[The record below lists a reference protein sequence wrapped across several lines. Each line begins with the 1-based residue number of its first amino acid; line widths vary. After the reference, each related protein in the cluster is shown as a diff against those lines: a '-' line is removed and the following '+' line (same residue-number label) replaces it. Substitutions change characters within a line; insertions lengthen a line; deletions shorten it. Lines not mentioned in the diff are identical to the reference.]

1 VVTTTCILPELGG
14 TLAPTGAVA
23 AELPQAVLPNQ
34 EDVMRVLVVEDE
46 PDLLSVLAQSL
57 REDGY
62 AVDTASDGREGFMKA
77 KGGAGQYDALVLDL
91 MLPRMD
97 GWTVLKELR
106 KTGNAVPVLILT
118 ARDALSDR
126 VRGLDSGADDYLAK
140 PFELAELLARL
151 RALIRRSAGKP
162 SAVVEVGDVVV
173 DTASKTISKA
183 GALVALTA
191 REYALVEFLAVHRGE
206 LVSRT
211 MIYDHL
217 FDDDDDSLSNLV
229 DVHVSNV
236 RKKLGRNFIATRR
249 GQGYMLGTDQAGE
262 AGADEEVEADV

>member
-1 VVTTTCILPELGG
+1 
-14 TLAPTGAVA
+14 
-23 AELPQAVLPNQ
+23 
-34 EDVMRVLVVEDE
+34 MRVLVVEDE
-46 PDLLSVLAQSL
+46 RDLLAVLAQSL

-62 AVDTASDGREGFMKA
+62 AVDTAEDGMEGFVKA
-77 KGGAGQYDALVLDL
+77 KGGMYDALVLDL

-106 KTGNAVPVLILT
+106 KCGVAVPVLILT

-126 VRGLDSGADDYLAK
+126 VKGLDSGADDYLAK

-151 RALIRRSAGKP
+151 RAVIRRSAGKP
-162 SAVVEVGDVVV
+162 SSLVECGDVRIDMAAKKVTKACV
-173 DTASKTISKA
+173 D
-183 GALVALTA
+183 VALTA
-191 REYALVEFLAVHRGE
+191 REYSLVEFLAIHRGE
-206 LVSRT
+206 LVSRS

-236 RKKLGRNFIATRR
+236 RKKLGKDFIVTRR
-249 GQGYMLGTDQAGE
+249 GQGYMLGDGTATEE
-262 AGADEEVEADV
+262 AEEEEEGSAEHV